1 MEPTETQ
8 VPQPGE
14 TPEAEKHD
22 KPLLTVEQQIAHLK
36 AKGVTFD
43 LCDEEEAATYL
54 SGKCNFFRVTA
65 YRKLFD
71 KHVGGE
77 CDGQYANLDFAQL
90 RYLSSL
96 DRRLRDVLLPMTL
109 DLEHFEKARLLNSA
123 EANGEDGYSVVA
135 DFMGQSAKERR
146 YIESQLEMRRNDVY
160 SGALIR
166 KYRDEMPLWA
176 FLEVVSFGTF
186 VGLVKFCADR
196 WGDDALLVRHYL
208 LKKGKSIRNASAH
221 SLCILND
228 LQEYDIPTERVSP
241 VVSKAIAECGVSK
254 RLRSKK
260 LRSPRMV
267 QVATLLYLYG
277 VAAPS
282 GASRSQRS
290 LALAA
295 FFDYVDENARMLD
308 ESNPAVSSI
317 GFIRRLTD
325 GFNLLD

>member
-1 MEPTETQ
+1 MR
-8 VPQPGE
+8 
-14 TPEAEKHD
+14 
-22 KPLLTVEQQIAHLK
+22 LT
-36 AKGVTFD
+36 T
-43 LCDEEEAATYL
+43 CD
-54 SGKCNFFRVTA
+54 
-65 YRKLFD
+65 
-71 KHVGGE
+71 
-77 CDGQYANLDFAQL
+77 
-90 RYLSSL
+90 
-96 DRRLRDVLLPMTL
+96 
-109 DLEHFEKARLLNSA
+109 
-123 EANGEDGYSVVA
+123 
-135 DFMGQSAKERR
+135 
-146 YIESQLEMRRNDVY
+146 
-160 SGALIR
+160 ALIR

-254 RLRSKK
+254 RLRSEK

-290 LALAA
+290 SITLTRTPACWT
-295 FFDYVDENARMLD
+295 NQARRYPP
-308 ESNPAVSSI
+308 SGSS
-317 GFIRRLTD
+317 GA
-325 GFNLLD
+325 